1 MNGALAVF
9 RELVPYSHCLRG
21 ARSRSAKADAAH
33 VLAKDAAAGAGWA
46 RATAVPHA
54 RLGSSSDS
62 SSSAPLA
69 QDKVLA
75 PLDCCSRACV
85 LTCARCRCACVSC
98 MQSLRTLTAGAVDV
112 RLFLLRSL
120 ERVYVLPACHMSH
133 VMCHMSHV
141 TCHMSHVMCHMSCV
155 MCHMSRVILSLTL
168 SLSLSTL
175 LSVTATARAGGGQVS
190 AAAARKR

>member
-1 MNGALAVF
+1 VNGALALF

-75 PLDCCSRACV
+75 PLDCCSPRLRADLRAV
-85 LTCARCRCACVSC
+85 QMRMRQLHAELEDLDRWSSRCA
-98 MQSLRTLTAGAVDV
+98 TL
-112 RLFLLRSL
+112 
-120 ERVYVLPACHMSH
+120 P
-133 VMCHMSHV
+133 
-141 TCHMSHVMCHMSCV
+141 
-155 MCHMSRVILSLTL
+155 
-168 SLSLSTL
+168 
-175 LSVTATARAGGGQVS
+175 S
-190 AAAARKR
+190 AFP